1 MSRRAYGSGMTYT
14 DGFGYSEYTPEARG
28 AEGARQPGLSRLLG
42 DCARMAPHWAVA
54 AGPRPDRVAPSQ
66 IHGIR
71 VPQASARLI
80 AATAAYG
87 DQ

>member
-1 MSRRAYGSGMTYT
+1 MTYT
-14 DGFGYSEYTPEARG
+14 DGFASPEYTADARG
-28 AEGARQPGLSRLLG
+28 AEGSRQSGFAGLLG

-54 AGPRPDRVAPSQ
+54 AGPRPVRVTPSDL
-66 IHGIR
+66 HGIS
-71 VPQASARLI
+71 VPPSSARLI